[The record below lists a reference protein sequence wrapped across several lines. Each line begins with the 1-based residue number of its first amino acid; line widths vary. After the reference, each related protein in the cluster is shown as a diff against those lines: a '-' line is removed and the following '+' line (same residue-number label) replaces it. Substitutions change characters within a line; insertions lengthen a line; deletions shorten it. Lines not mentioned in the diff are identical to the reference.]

1 MNKINVG
8 RIDIEDYYGIAID
21 TIEFESP
28 IEMDYLEFD
37 VRVDSF
43 SCTGCEDLDDE
54 DGATV
59 RLQYEFEEKNGDEEE
74 INYSTTQI
82 LSVIMDYSEG
92 NLNENKLYEKIYQA
106 LELII

>member
-21 TIEFESP
+21 TIEFENP
-28 IEMDYLEFD
+28 IEIDYLEFD
-37 VRVDSF
+37 VRVDDF

-74 INYSTTQI
+74 INHSTTQI

-92 NLNENKLYEKIYQA
+92 NLNENKLYEEIYQA

>member
-21 TIEFESP
+21 TIEFENP
-28 IEMDYLEFD
+28 IEMDYLEFV
-37 VRVDSF
+37 VRVDNF

-92 NLNENKLYEKIYQA
+92 NLSENKLYEEIYQA

>member
-8 RIDIEDYYGIAID
+8 RIDIEDYCGIAID
-21 TIEFESP
+21 TIEFEIP

-37 VRVDSF
+37 VRVDDF
-43 SCTGCEDLDDE
+43 SCAGCEDLDDE

-82 LSVIMDYSEG
+82 LNVIMDYSEG
-92 NLNENKLYEKIYQA
+92 NLNENKLYEEIYQA